1 MYSSTDVFSKG
12 IICCATKVNAECVFL
27 ILAINF
33 KKDFV
38 EESLIEGK
46 LISIPSYPADKTLST
61 NTSG

>member
-1 MYSSTDVFSKG
+1 MYSSTDVFSTG
-12 IICCATKVNAECVFL
+12 IICCATKVNSEWVFL

-38 EESLIEGK
+38 DDSLIEGK

-61 NTSG
+61 KTSG